1 MDGQRL
7 RRVLGDPALKRLVER
22 LVQRLE
28 HGRPLT
34 GPVRLERPSEAERTA
49 VARLLGRRPGRGS
62 SLSVPLEALEEALRR
77 AGLADDLRSA
87 VEAVAGPVVPRAER
101 QAAESARRRAAL
113 TRARR
118 SRHAGEPWFQEWLEG
133 IATDGTLTRLLG
145 RGEDDLLGRAAAVL
159 DLLPADTLPLPVL
172 AERATG
178 DTKALSRGPLAGL
191 VLRALALRAALPVPR
206 TRLAERELWETAGV
220 VVDDLASQVL
230 VLGLTATGSPLG
242 EWLTGAAASRVPF
255 RITLHQLIT
264 MPITVTSPAVW
275 VCENPS
281 VLRATVTVP
290 TDAALICTEGIP
302 SAACHRLLSHCA
314 GRPVHWRGDFDWT
327 GLRTT
332 AMALDRYGA
341 VPWRMSTA
349 DYNSALAAGDSE
361 PLRGT
366 PSSSPW
372 DPSLATRM
380 HETGRA
386 VMEERLIPALLTD
399 LTA

>member
-1 MDGQRL
+1 MGMR
-7 RRVLGDPALKRLVER
+7 E
-22 LVQRLE
+22 
-28 HGRPLT
+28 PL
-34 GPVRLERPSEAERTA
+34 
-49 VARLLGRRPGRGS
+49 
-62 SLSVPLEALEEALRR
+62 
-77 AGLADDLRSA
+77 
-87 VEAVAGPVVPRAER
+87 
-101 QAAESARRRAAL
+101 
-113 TRARR
+113 
-118 SRHAGEPWFQEWLEG
+118 
-133 IATDGTLTRLLG
+133 
-145 RGEDDLLGRAAAVL
+145 
-159 DLLPADTLPLPVL
+159 
-172 AERATG
+172 
-178 DTKALSRGPLAGL
+178 
-191 VLRALALRAALPVPR
+191 
-206 TRLAERELWETAGV
+206 
-220 VVDDLASQVL
+220 
-230 VLGLTATGSPLG
+230 
-242 EWLTGAAASRVPF
+242 
-255 RITLHQLIT
+255 
-264 MPITVTSPAVW
+264 
-275 VCENPS
+275 